1 MISFWEKNSFLNYDC
16 IIVGS
21 GLLGLSTACEIRER
35 FPDKEVLV
43 LERGIF
49 PTGAS
54 TKNAGFLCFGSL
66 TEILADIETKGEANA
81 IELVE
86 KRWQGIN
93 LLKQRVVENKMDY
106 LNYGGYELIDENS
119 IGSIEKIEYV
129 NNLLS
134 GIFGGK
140 VFELKN
146 DKIKAFGFDSGFVRS
161 LVYSPYEAQLDTGK
175 MMRTLLKYAEFL
187 GVQIHN
193 GCEVIRIDN
202 GNVVIRHNVL
212 KEEVEFTS
220 QNVIVC
226 TNALLSELVPALKV
240 KPGRGE
246 VLITKPIKGLKFK
259 GIFHYDE
266 GYYYFRNFG
275 DRVIFGGGR
284 NLDFNTEETGEFGFN
299 EKIISDLKKKL
310 NEMILPGTEFE
321 IESMWTGIMGFTA
334 DKLPV
339 IHKVNENLTAA
350 LSCNGM
356 GIALSSQVARE
367 IVTTVFD

>member
-1 MISFWEKNSFLNYDC
+1 MISFWEKNSFLDYDC

-21 GLLGLSTACEIRER
+21 GILGLSTACEIKEQY
-35 FPDKEVLV
+35 PDKEILV

-81 IELVE
+81 VELVE

-119 IGSIEKIEYV
+119 LGSIEKIEYV
-129 NNLLS
+129 NSLLS

-146 DKIKAFGFDSGFVRS
+146 EKIKEFGFDPGFVKS
-161 LVYSPYEAQLDTGK
+161 LVYSPYESQLDTGK
-175 MMRTLLKYAEFL
+175 MMKTLLKYTEFL

-193 GCEVIRIDN
+193 GCEAVRIEDAHVI
-202 GNVVIRHNVL
+202 VKHNVL
-212 KEEVEFTS
+212 GEEVEFTS

-226 TNALLSELVPALKV
+226 TNAMLNELVPAPKV
-240 KPGRGE
+240 TPGRGE
-246 VLITKPIKGLKFK
+246 VIITKPIENLKFK

-266 GYYYFRNFG
+266 GYYYFRNFNN
-275 DRVIFGGGR
+275 RVILGGGR
-284 NLDFNTEETGEFGFN
+284 NLDFSAEETGEFGFN
-299 EKIISDLKKKL
+299 DMIISDLMKKL
-310 NEMILPGTEFE
+310 SEIILPGTKFE
-321 IESMWTGIMGFTA
+321 IEDKWTGIMGFTE
-334 DKLPV
+334 DKLPM
-339 IHKVNENLTAA
+339 IQKISENLTAA
-350 LSCNGM
+350 VCCNGM
-356 GIALSSQVARE
+356 GIALSSYVARE
-367 IVTTVFD
+367 IVGTVFD